1 MARPRKRQAVKL
13 KKRQEVFQRAY
24 QEWKPWAGYHSHLT
38 GKRLAFEGARTG
50 IGAIYEKQV
59 MRVFLQLDRAIMDLV
74 SADKIALGDPKVLER
89 IEQAQWLGD
98 KNFFD
103 GLALAVR
110 ANVGIDRRMSED
122 PTVAV
127 IYNCAVK
134 YLHGDKKCIK
144 REYYRWQD
152 MDIEKRRKEK
162 PQDKSFQAL
171 LHQWQIGKEAIMGM
185 GLEHFRARVKRM
197 VEQLRRGSMPIPTP
211 IDNNTSR

>member
-1 MARPRKRQAVKL
+1 MARPRKREAVNL
-13 KKRQEVFQRAY
+13 KKLQEAFERAY
-24 QEWKPWAGYHSHLT
+24 REWEKWKGYHSHLP
-38 GKRLAFEGARTG
+38 GKGLAFEGARTG
-50 IGAIYEKQV
+50 IGAIHEKQV
-59 MRVFLQLDRAIMDLV
+59 TEVFSQFDRAIMGLV

-98 KNFFD
+98 KTFFE

-110 ANVGIDRRMSED
+110 ANVGIDRRMAED

-134 YLHGDKKCIK
+134 YLHGDTKCIK
-144 REYYRWQD
+144 EAYYRWKK
-152 MDIEKRRKEK
+152 MDFEGRRKEK
-162 PQDKSFQAL
+162 PRDKSLQAL
-171 LHQWQIGKEAIMGM
+171 LNQWQIGKDAIMGM

-197 VEQLRRGSMPIPTP
+197 AEQLRRGSMPIPTP

>member
-1 MARPRKRQAVKL
+1 MARPRKREAVNL
-13 KKRQEVFQRAY
+13 KDRQEVFQRAY

-59 MRVFLQLDRAIMDLV
+59 MRVFLQLDRAIIDLV

-98 KNFFD
+98 KTFFE

-110 ANVGIDRRMSED
+110 ANVGIDRRMAED
-122 PTVAV
+122 PIVAV

-134 YLHGDKKCIK
+134 YLHGDTKCIK
-144 REYYRWQD
+144 EAYYRWKK
-152 MDIEKRRKEK
+152 MDFEGRRKEK
-162 PQDKSFQAL
+162 PRDKSLQAL
-171 LHQWQIGKEAIMGM
+171 LNQWQIGKDAIMDM

-197 VEQLRRGSMPIPTP
+197 AEQLRRGSMPIPTP
-211 IDNNTSR
+211 IDKNPRR